1 MAVATHAPR
10 VRVNV
15 FYSQAAHT
23 YWANSPDLDGLSASG
38 ATRAEVEQEAR
49 WAAEA
54 LLDLAGVQGTPEV
67 TFQDAVSKPE

>member
-1 MAVATHAPR
+1 MAVATHAPQ

-15 FYSQAAHT
+15 FYSQDAHS
-23 YWANSPDLDGLSASG
+23 YWASSPDPEGLSAYG
-38 ATRAEVEQEAR
+38 TTREEVEREAR

-54 LLDLAGVQGTPEV
+54 LLELAGVDTSPEL